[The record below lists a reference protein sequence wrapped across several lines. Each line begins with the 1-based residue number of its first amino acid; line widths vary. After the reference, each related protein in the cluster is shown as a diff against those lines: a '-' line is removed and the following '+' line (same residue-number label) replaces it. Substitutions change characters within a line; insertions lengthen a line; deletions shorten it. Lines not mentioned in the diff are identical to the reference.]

1 MSVTTRGERIGQLAT
16 VGLAAIFAFAV
27 LGYLFGGLPGGT
39 VASGSAPPGATA
51 AATPSPTPPPPTITV
66 AQDTCCEQSARF
78 FRATWESSQPVVAAA
93 VSLAP
98 DPGFACD
105 AALDAGAKKG
115 TFGCAGLLKGAT
127 QYVATLR
134 LTTAGGA
141 YPYEHRFKTMGDK
154 LENVKWFTEFE
165 DVKGEPLACA
175 AASCRIIQNYTAGK
189 DPMTAEQILA
199 IGKTLNRSND
209 PGLDPAGIAS
219 VLKRLN
225 PANNYHYY
233 RYETR
238 EEATKASVY
247 WLLRSGK
254 PVVVISLAG
263 QHAPLLIGFRGAF
276 GTFYDDP
283 VNQVTGVVVQ
293 DPQRGDVRPETA
305 GRRPD
310 KYRSPG
316 FQTGQLLGLGEWYT
330 DEWWL
335 AYSYA
340 PSLAGYGNI
349 DRNDGA
355 YPTPHWAR
363 TFVLIVD
370 DGDAV
375 NPPDREGRV
384 KYR

>member
-1 MSVTTRGERIGQLAT
+1 MTTRGERVGQL
-16 VGLAAIFAFAV
+16 VMLGLAALFAYAV
-27 LGYLFGGLPGGT
+27 LEFLTGGLPGG
-39 VASGSAPPGATA
+39 VASSSSGL
-51 AATPSPTPPPPTITV
+51 AATPTASPTPPPAPPRVTV
-66 AQDTCCEQSARF
+66 AQDTCCDQSARF
-78 FRATWESSQPVVAAA
+78 LRATWDSSEPVKVAAVA
-93 VSLAP
+93 VVP
-98 DPGFACD
+98 DPGFACEATFD
-105 AALDAGAKKG
+105 ASAKKG
-115 TFGCAGLLKGAT
+115 AFGCVGLLKGAT
-127 QYVATLR
+127 PYVATLR
-134 LTTAGGA
+134 LTTAAGTF
-141 YPYEHRFKTMGDK
+141 PFEHRFKTMGDK

-175 AASCRIIQNYTAGK
+175 AASCRIIQNYTSGGK

-199 IGKTLNRSND
+199 LGMTLNRSND
-209 PGLDPAGIAS
+209 PGLDPVGVAA

-233 RYETR
+233 RYGTR
-238 EEATKASVY
+238 EEATTAAVY

-254 PVVVISLAG
+254 PVVTITLAG

-283 VNQVTGVVVQ
+283 VNTVSGVVVQ

-305 GRRPD
+305 SRRPD
-310 KYRSPG
+310 KYRTPG
-316 FQTGQLLGLGEWYT
+316 FQTGQLIGLGEWYT
-330 DEWWL
+330 DEWWF

-340 PSLAGYGNI
+340 TSLAGYGNI

-370 DGDAV
+370 DGDADS
-375 NPPDREGRV
+375 PSDREGRV